1 MSDSRI
7 VPDARTT
14 NRDSRTT
21 VAPPGVDVP
30 ERHPDAP
37 APGQPVPSHYA
48 RCFACGDDTA
58 GLQMDVRAGEGLS
71 VSAEFT
77 VSERHQGA
85 PGLAHGGLLAAAF
98 DEALGSLQW
107 LLQVPSVT
115 GRLETDFIRP
125 VPVGS
130 TVLIRAWIVGR
141 AGRKIWSAAEGRL
154 GGPDGPLV
162 VTAAALFIVVP
173 LEHFTEHGRAAEVE
187 TARDDDRVRRTVRS
201 FEVNP

>member
-1 MSDSRI
+1 
-7 VPDARTT
+7 VP
-14 NRDSRTT
+14 S
-21 VAPPGVDVP
+21 
-30 ERHPDAP
+30 RHPDAP
-37 APGQPVPSHYA
+37 APGEPVPSHYA

-58 GLQMDVRAGEGLS
+58 GLHLQIIAGDGVN

-115 GRLETDFIRP
+115 ARLETDFVAP

-130 TVLIRAWIVGR
+130 TVHIEARVVGR
-141 AGRKIWSAAEGRL
+141 AGRKIWSVAEGRL
-154 GGPDGPLV
+154 DGPAGPVV
-162 VTAAALFIVVP
+162 VTASALFVVVP
-173 LEHFTEHGRAAEVE
+173 LDHFTTNGRAAEVE
-187 TARDDDRVRRTVRS
+187 AARDDDRVRNTVRS

>member
-1 MSDSRI
+1 
-7 VPDARTT
+7 
-14 NRDSRTT
+14 
-21 VAPPGVDVP
+21 
-30 ERHPDAP
+30 
-37 APGQPVPSHYA
+37 
-48 RCFACGDDTA
+48 
-58 GLQMDVRAGEGLS
+58 MDLRAGDGLS
-71 VSAEFT
+71 VVADFT

-115 GRLETDFIRP
+115 ARLETDFLRP

-130 TVLIRAWIVGR
+130 TVHIQARIVGR
-141 AGRKIWSAAEGRL
+141 AGRKIWSTAEGRL

>member
-7 VPDARTT
+7 ASRP
-14 NRDSRTT
+14 SRTT
-21 VAPPGVDVP
+21 SAPPGVAVP
-30 ERHPDAP
+30 TRHADAP
-37 APGQPVPSHYA
+37 APGEPVPSHYA

-58 GLQMDVRAGEGLS
+58 GLHMQVVAGEGVS
-71 VSAEFT
+71 VTAEFT
-77 VSERHQGA
+77 VTPRHQGA

-115 GRLETDFIRP
+115 ARLETDFLRP

-130 TVLIRAWIVGR
+130 TVYIEARVVGR
-141 AGRKIWSAAEGRL
+141 DERKIWSVAEGRL
-154 GGPDGPLV
+154 DGPDGPVV
-162 VTAAALFIVVP
+162 VTASALFVVVP
-173 LEHFTEHGRAAEVE
+173 LEHFADHGRAAEVAA
-187 TARDDDRVRRTVRS
+187 ARDDDRVRRTVRS

>member
-7 VPDARTT
+7 VPDGRTT

-37 APGQPVPSHYA
+37 APGELVPSHYA

-71 VSAEFT
+71 VIAEFT

-130 TVLIRAWIVGR
+130 TVHIEAHIVGR

-154 GGPDGPLV
+154 GGPDGPVV